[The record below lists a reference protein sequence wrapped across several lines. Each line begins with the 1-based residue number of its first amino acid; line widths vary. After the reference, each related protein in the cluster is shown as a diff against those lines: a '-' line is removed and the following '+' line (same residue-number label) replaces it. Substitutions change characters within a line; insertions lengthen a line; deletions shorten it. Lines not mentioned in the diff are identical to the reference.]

1 MKKIISL
8 GIASAICAITAISAS
23 AAPAIYDSPKGEIA
37 NGEVITIDVKAGEDL
52 KGLAFKVETEGL
64 EVQDVKNPG
73 SFMVNTYDK
82 ATKTFMVS
90 GGDAV
95 VAKAGE
101 TLCTITA
108 KVTAAAGGEIKVSLV
123 DNSGKYTAVLPD
135 VAYTAT
141 VKGATTPGTS
151 SGTTSSGT
159 SSGTST
165 GTSSGTTSK
174 PDGGDKIPG
183 TGIALAVVPA
193 VLAAAGVVVAKKRK

>member
-151 SGTTSSGT
+151 SGTTSTGT
-159 SSGTST
+159 SSGTTST

-174 PDGGDKIPG
+174 PDDGKIPG